1 MFLMVFKDTEFPE
14 YEPKLET
21 IIAPFDKEY
30 LILCQGEGPNLPPF
44 KILVEW
50 INEFDTPL
58 TQLVIT
64 ESSYPLPRPIF
75 SNALTDYVDYYSRK
89 KNSNSFK
96 SSVYI
101 YQVEQLLVHL
111 FSQRNWN
118 SEKDPIPFQIWDLM
132 YELNLEISS
141 EEFDLSDVV
150 LDKKLPLVKES
161 VIGRMPIYSGEE
173 KNYLYILYVKSKPS
187 RQGYHETVQEL

>member
-1 MFLMVFKDTEFPE
+1 MVFKDTEFPE

-21 IIAPFDKEY
+21 IIAPFERRY
-30 LILCQGEGPNLPPF
+30 LILCQDEGPNGPPF
-44 KILVEW
+44 NILKVVVEW

-64 ESSYPLPRPIF
+64 ESSFRPIF
-75 SNALTDYVDYYSRK
+75 SNALTDYVEYHSRK
-89 KNSNSFK
+89 KNPVNS
-96 SSVYI
+96 VHI

-111 FSQRNWN
+111 FSERNRN
-118 SEKDPIPFQIWDLM
+118 SEKVCDLM
-132 YELNLEISS
+132 DELNLEISS